1 MTRQLAAS
9 PGPLSGTVASPPR
22 EVSAQTESMLHALT
36 WLFRG
41 GGAVLIGVATFGYS
55 AASGRDLV
63 IEAVAFA
70 IGAVVVAYWLV
81 ADLRPEHRQPRVL
94 AGALIAM
101 AAASGFASM
110 GAHGGP
116 LIGFAFMAAIGAG
129 AGSSLLTGCVT
140 TAIALV
146 GVEAG
151 ALVTGASATSAL
163 GFPLLLIVA
172 FVSGRNRAAYRRQ
185 AEQSA
190 ALVTQM
196 EQLRAEQRRAAVL
209 DERTRIAREIH
220 DVLAHSLGALGIQLQ
235 AVHALMA
242 EQGDTGRALSLLDQ
256 AQRMAKDGLAE
267 TRRAVHALRAD
278 TAGLDEELAALADT
292 HRSRHHARVSFGVGG
307 QPRPLPPEATV
318 ALIRTAQEALVNTAK
333 HAPAQPVDIG
343 LHYGAGRSPD
353 DHQQPAAVRQPDS
366 PGPGT
371 AFGTVNGG
379 YGLTGHARAAAADR
393 RLPHRGI
400 RRRPLDRDGAGA
412 PMSYPAEAPLRV
424 IIADDQASVR
434 EGLVLLL
441 GLVPG
446 IEVTAAAADGQQA
459 LDLVAEHHPDAILLD
474 LHMPV
479 LDGIQ
484 ATRRLT
490 AEHPEVAIV
499 ILTTYADDTS
509 VLAALRAGARSYL
522 TKDAD
527 RADIARALH
536 SAAGGLSVMDP
547 AVQATLVAA
556 AGSRQHAAPG

>member
-1 MTRQLAAS
+1 VTRQPAAS
-9 PGPLSGTVASPPR
+9 PGRLSGTVASLPR
-22 EVSAQTESMLHALT
+22 KVSAQTESMLHALT
-36 WLFRG
+36 WLFRA

-55 AASGRDLV
+55 VASGRDLV
-63 IEAVAFA
+63 IEVVAFA
-70 IGAVVVAYWLV
+70 IGALAVAYWLV
-81 ADLRPEHRQPRVL
+81 ADLRPEYWQPRVL
-94 AGALIAM
+94 AGALIVM

-235 AVHALMA
+235 AVRAVLTNYD
-242 EQGDTGRALSLLDQ
+242 DTGRALSLLDQ
-256 AQRMAKDGLAE
+256 AQRMAKDGLVE

-278 TAGLDEELAALADT
+278 TAGLDEELAALVDT
-292 HRSRHHARVSFGVGG
+292 HRSRHQARVSFGVGG

-333 HAPAQPVDIG
+333 HAAAQPVDIC
-343 LHYGAGRSPD
+343 LHYGGEGVQMIISNPLPPGS
-353 DHQQPAAVRQPDS
+353 HSS
-366 PGPGT
+366 PGPAT
-371 AFGTVNGG
+371 AFATVNGG
-379 YGLTGHARAAAADR
+379 YGL
-393 RLPHRGI
+393 RG
-400 RRRPLDRDGAGA
+400 
-412 PMSYPAEAPLRV
+412 M
-424 IIADDQASVR
+424 R
-434 EGLVLLL
+434 ERLLL
-441 GLVPG
+441 IGGSLSAASG
-446 IEVTAAAADGQQA
+446 DGRWTVTAQ
-459 LDLVAEHHPDAILLD
+459 VP
-474 LHMPV
+474 
-479 LDGIQ
+479 
-484 ATRRLT
+484 R
-490 AEHPEVAIV
+490 
-499 ILTTYADDTS
+499 
-509 VLAALRAGARSYL
+509 
-522 TKDAD
+522 
-527 RADIARALH
+527 
-536 SAAGGLSVMDP
+536 
-547 AVQATLVAA
+547 
-556 AGSRQHAAPG
+556 

>member
-1 MTRQLAAS
+1 MTRQPAAGPGPHSGTAAS
-9 PGPLSGTVASPPR
+9 TPR
-22 EVSAQTESMLHALT
+22 TVSAQAVSVLDALT
-36 WLFRG
+36 RLFRA

-55 AASGRDLV
+55 VASGRDLV
-63 IEAVAFA
+63 IEVAAFA
-70 IGAVVVAYWLV
+70 IGAVVVADWLA
-81 ADLRPEHRQPRVL
+81 ADLRPGHPQPRVL
-94 AGALIAM
+94 AGALIVM

-190 ALVTQM
+190 ALVTQL

-235 AVHALMA
+235 AARAVLAD
-242 EQGDTGRALSLLDQ
+242 QGDTGRALRLLDQ

-267 TRRAVHALRAD
+267 TRQAVHALRAG

-343 LHYGAGRSPD
+343 LNYGQDGVQMIISNPLPPASPAG
-353 DHQQPAAVRQPDS
+353 
-366 PGPGT
+366 PGLGT

-379 YGLTGHARAAAADR
+379 YGL
-393 RLPHRGI
+393 RG
-400 RRRPLDRDGAGA
+400 
-412 PMSYPAEAPLRV
+412 M
-424 IIADDQASVR
+424 R
-434 EGLVLLL
+434 ERLLL
-441 GLVPG
+441 
-446 IEVTAAAADGQQA
+446 I
-459 LDLVAEHHPDAILLD
+459 
-474 LHMPV
+474 
-479 LDGIQ
+479 
-484 ATRRLT
+484 
-490 AEHPEVAIV
+490 
-499 ILTTYADDTS
+499 
-509 VLAALRAGARSYL
+509 
-522 TKDAD
+522 
-527 RADIARALH
+527 
-536 SAAGGLSVMDP
+536 GGSLN
-547 AVQATLVAA
+547 
-556 AGSRQHAAPG
+556 AAPGDGRWSVTAQVPR

>member
-1 MTRQLAAS
+1 VVSA
-9 PGPLSGTVASPPR
+9 PR

-36 WLFRG
+36 LLFRA

-81 ADLRPEHRQPRVL
+81 ADLRPEHWQPRVL
-94 AGALIAM
+94 SGALIVA

-209 DERTRIAREIH
+209 EERTRIAREIH

-235 AVHALMA
+235 AVHAVLG
-242 EQGDTGRALSLLDQ
+242 EHGDTGRALSLLGQ

-278 TAGLDEELAALADT
+278 TAGLDEQLTALIDT
-292 HRSRHHARVSFGVGG
+292 HRSRHHAAVSFGVGG
-307 QPRPLPPEATV
+307 QPRPLPPEATL

-333 HAPAQPVDIG
+333 HAPAQPVELG
-343 LHYGAGRSPD
+343 LHYGEDGVQMIISNPL
-353 DHQQPAAVRQPDS
+353 PPGTPDS
-366 PGPGT
+366 PVPGT
-371 AFGTVNGG
+371 ALGTVNGG
-379 YGLTGHARAAAADR
+379 YGLTG
-393 RLPHRGI
+393 
-400 RRRPLDRDGAGA
+400 
-412 PMSYPAEAPLRV
+412 M
-424 IIADDQASVR
+424 R
-434 EGLVLLL
+434 ERLLL
-441 GLVPG
+441 IGG
-446 IEVTAAAADGQQA
+446 S
-459 LDLVAEHHPDAILLD
+459 
-474 LHMPV
+474 
-479 LDGIQ
+479 
-484 ATRRLT
+484 LT
-490 AEHPEVAIV
+490 
-499 ILTTYADDTS
+499 
-509 VLAALRAGARSYL
+509 
-522 TKDAD
+522 
-527 RADIARALH
+527 
-536 SAAGGLSVMDP
+536 
-547 AVQATLVAA
+547 
-556 AGSRQHAAPG
+556 AAPGDGRWTVTAQVPR